1 MKDGKCFGINSLY
14 FQKKYTDESNAG
26 KFDYSIKIRNLKEEV
41 KDDNVE
47 SGISGDE
54 GEEWLDTV

>member
-1 MKDGKCFGINSLY
+1 MKDGKCFGINSVY

-54 GEEWLDTV
+54 GEE